1 MGRFKPVKF
10 AITIIGITL
19 VLAFIVGTGI
29 TDKALGLVIPPPE
42 LRVVGG
48 CFRDCLDPDQTGF
61 STLDCPE
68 GFLAEGGVCV
78 EGTIDAILVTT
89 NPDGSTTETPLE
101 VTQDGKVIST
111 VDTTTP
117 STQDTIKIGGQEFEV
132 LVPDQSV
139 ACWFSVLTN
148 VFDNQ
153 NNLLGSQKSGF
164 FKVSPVPQL
173 TLVDVV
179 TGANID
185 DLGGFQVRPAMK
197 CVSNIESG
205 GLDPESNLFPF
216 LGFPSFDTA
225 LVLENSKLV
234 VRVWSESP
242 NKDILVDTFNAEIT
256 IPELQITSA
265 ESREIGTIRIASD
278 RIFDFLPSGMYDSNQ
293 HFVLDGQLI
302 LHWKTGDPNIDKI
315 NFVVDIKTEIIRNE
329 NGQVIRVE
337 NPLTTIRE
345 ISVDK
350 AVGETTETNPDCK
363 EDEVAQGTAC
373 IKVITNPCMQGQVLV
388 QNVCVKQGTTNPVIQ
403 LPDILQKFSA
413 CISTGADGCLFSADF
428 VPFYIVGI
436 GIAVFIGAVAQRKQP
451 DIYGLPKGGF

>member
-1 MGRFKPVKF
+1 MGQFKPVKF
-10 AITIIGITL
+10 GITIIAITL
-19 VLAFIVGTGI
+19 VLGFIVGSGI

-42 LRVVGG
+42 LRIVGG
-48 CFRDCLDPDQTGF
+48 CFRDCIDPEQTGF
-61 STLDCPE
+61 GTLDCPE

-78 EGTIDAILVTT
+78 EGTIDATLVTT
-89 NPDGSTTETPLE
+89 DTDGTTTETSLD

-111 VDTTTP
+111 VETTDP
-117 STQDTIKIGGQEFEV
+117 STQDTIIISGQEFEI
-132 LVPDQSV
+132 LVPDQAV

-153 NNLLGSQKSGF
+153 NNLLGSQKAGF
-164 FKVSPVPQL
+164 LKVSPVPQL

-185 DLGGFQVRPAMK
+185 DLGGFKVRLSMK

-242 NKDILVDTFNAEIT
+242 NKDILVDTFNAVIT
-256 IPELQITSA
+256 IPELEITSA
-265 ESREIGTIRIASD
+265 ESREIGTIGIASE
-278 RIFDFLPSGMYDSNQ
+278 RIFVLLPSGTYNSDQ
-293 HFVLDGQLI
+293 HFVIDGQLV
-302 LHWKTGDPNIDKI
+302 LHWKTGDPKIDKI
-315 NFVVDIKTEIIRNE
+315 NYVIDLKTKIIKNA
-329 NGQVIRVE
+329 NDQVIRVE

-350 AVGETTETNPDCK
+350 AVGEITEGNPDCK
-363 EDEVAQGTAC
+363 QDEVAQGTAC
-373 IKVITNPCMQGQVLV
+373 IKVITNPCMQGQVLI
-388 QNVCVKQGTTNPVIQ
+388 QNVCVKQGTVNPVIQ

-413 CISTGADGCLFSADF
+413 CISTGADGCLFSSDF
-428 VPFYIVGI
+428 IPFYIFGVGLIVVLGAI
-436 GIAVFIGAVAQRKQP
+436 GQRKQP
-451 DIYGLPKGGF
+451 NIYGLPRGGF